1 MHVNSAENKNNPPR
15 AKRRRDTD
23 GKRSRNRGRTLGG
36 QKFALEQKRWIMDRS
51 RDGNDWVRL
60 RNVRVVVGSRDGL

>member
-1 MHVNSAENKNNPPR
+1 MEEGFSVRADFAKSKSNLPR

-36 QKFALEQKRWIMDRS
+36 QKFAKGEKVD
-51 RDGNDWVRL
+51 
-60 RNVRVVVGSRDGL
+60 DGLKAGTEKLKGLS